1 MIARNPWR
9 GVKWLFVLLSFLLLC
24 GVAAARPGGGHTF
37 SSGGSHSY
45 SGGSHSYSHSGGT
58 RYSTGGGGG
67 SETTGAQVALVLVA
81 VIGFFVA
88 IFVFSALVSRR
99 AEQRNAYTSAAP
111 IAPIAE
117 PVSLAVIRNV
127 DPDFSRI
134 LFEDFAYELYAAAQ
148 RARHDPERLAK
159 LAPYLSQPVRAE
171 LATRHMQV
179 EQVVIGAMT
188 LVRAYEG
195 DTIDYKTTR
204 ITVRFESNLANRHG
218 STFAVERWTFER
230 AVDRK
235 TTPPPVGARTW
246 PCPNCG
252 APWSAGEDER
262 VCAHCGAAITP
273 GKLDWAVADIIVE
286 AETPIGTTLTGTT
299 EEIGNDYLTVETGN
313 PQADFHALRTEDAA
327 LAWPTFVE
335 RVTFVYARLNQAWN
349 AQDLTPVRGL
359 VTHSLLQY
367 LQYWIDEYKRQ
378 QLHNRLDNARVNR
391 VVLAAVVRDP
401 YYDAITVRVYGVGN
415 DYTLDRNGKV
425 VGGSRKDN
433 RAYTEYWTFIRSA
446 KRRGAT
452 VAAPNC
458 PNCGAPLAISDQGA
472 CTHCNAHVESGE
484 FDWVLSK
491 IEQDDVY
498 VG

>member
-1 MIARNPWR
+1 M
-9 GVKWLFVLLSFLLLC
+9 LLC
-24 GVAAARPGGGHTF
+24 GVAAARPGGGHSF

-45 SGGSHSYSHSGGT
+45 SGGSHSYRHSGGT
-58 RYSTGGGGG
+58 HYSGGGGT
-67 SETTGAQVALVLVA
+67 SETTGAQVALVLAA

-88 IFVFSALVSRR
+88 IFVFSAIMSRR
-99 AEQRNAYTSAAP
+99 AEQRSTYTSAAP
-111 IAPIAE
+111 IATSSD
-117 PVSLAVIRNV
+117 PVSLAVVRNA

-134 LFEDFAYELYAAAQ
+134 IFEDFAYELYAAAQ
-148 RARHDPERLAK
+148 RARHAPEQLAK
-159 LAPYLSQPVRAE
+159 LAPYLSAPARSE

-179 EQVVIGAMT
+179 EQVVIGSMSI
-188 LVRAYEG
+188 VRAYEG
-195 DTIDYKTTR
+195 DKLDYKTTC
-204 ITVRFESNLANRHG
+204 IVVRFESNLANRHG

-230 AVDRK
+230 AIGRK

-252 APWSAGEDER
+252 APWSTGGDDN
-262 VCAHCGAAITP
+262 VCAHCGTAITA
-273 GKLDWAVADIIVE
+273 GKLDWAVADILVD

-313 PQADFHALRTEDAA
+313 PQADFHALRTDDAA
-327 LAWPTFVE
+327 LAWPTFVD
-335 RVTFVYARLNQAWN
+335 RVKLVYARLNLAWN

-378 QLHNRLDNARVNR
+378 QLHNRLDNAQVSR

-401 YYDAITVRVYGVGN
+401 YYDAVTVRVYAAGL
-415 DYTLDRNGKV
+415 DYTYTTAGTKL
-425 VGGSRKDN
+425 VGGSRDQA

-452 VAAPNC
+452 VTAPNC
-458 PNCGAPLAISDQGA
+458 PNCGAPLAISDAGA

>member
-1 MIARNPWR
+1 
-9 GVKWLFVLLSFLLLC
+9 VQWLFVLLTLVLLG
-24 GVAAARPGGGHTF
+24 GVAAARPGGGHSF

-58 RYSTGGGGG
+58 HYSGGGYGSSNATGG
-67 SETTGAQVALVLVA
+67 QVALVIIA
-81 VIGFFVA
+81 VIGFFIACFVIAALIGRARERTESMYTSSAPIVPAA
-88 IFVFSALVSRR
+88 IFPTA
-99 AEQRNAYTSAAP
+99 Q
-111 IAPIAE
+111 
-117 PVSLAVIRNV
+117 PVSLAAVRDV

-148 RARHDPERLAK
+148 RARHNPAELAK
-159 LAPYLSQPVRAE
+159 LTPYLSANARAE
-171 LATRHMQV
+171 LAKRYMQV
-179 EQVVIGAMT
+179 EQVVIGSMSI
-188 LVRAYEG
+188 VRAFEG
-195 DTIDYKTTR
+195 EYVDYKTTR
-204 ITVRFESNLANRHG
+204 IMVRYESNLANRSG

-230 AVDRK
+230 AIDRK

-252 APWSAGEDER
+252 APWSQGDSDN
-262 VCAHCGAAITP
+262 VCAHCGTAITP
-273 GKLDWAVADIIVE
+273 GKLAWAVTEIAVE
-286 AETPIGTTLTGTT
+286 AETPVGMTLTGTT
-299 EEIGNDYLTVETGN
+299 EEIGNDFPTVETGN
-313 PQADFHALRTEDAA
+313 PQADFHQLRTEDAA
-327 LAWPTFVE
+327 LAWPSFVE
-335 RVTFVYARLNQAWN
+335 RIAFVYARLNAAWN

-378 QLHNRLDNARVNR
+378 GLFNRLDNARVTR
-391 VVLAAVVRDP
+391 AVLSAVIRDP
-401 YYDAITVRVYGVGN
+401 YYDAITVRVYGVGQ
-415 DYTLDRNGKV
+415 DYTLDRKQNV
-425 VGGSRKDN
+425 VGGSRTLD

-452 VAAPNC
+452 VTAPNC
-458 PNCGAPLAISDQGA
+458 PNCGAPLAISDAGA

-498 VG
+498 RG

>member
-1 MIARNPWR
+1 MRARNPWR
-9 GVKWLFVLLSFLLLC
+9 GVKWLFGVLLFVLLLC
-24 GVAAARPGGGHTF
+24 GAAAARPGGGHSF

-58 RYSTGGGGG
+58 HYSSSGGSGGGANQ
-67 SETTGAQVALVLVA
+67 SEAVVGIILAIGLFIGVFVL
-81 VIGFFVA
+81 ISK
-88 IFVFSALVSRR
+88 IPTRSD
-99 AEQRNAYTSAAP
+99 EQYTSSAP
-111 IAPIAE
+111 IPTAAE
-117 PVSLAVIRNV
+117 PVSLAAVRNV

-134 LFEDFAYELYAAAQ
+134 IFEDFAYELYAAAQ

-159 LAPYLSQPVRAE
+159 LAPYLSAPARSE

-179 EQVVIGAMT
+179 EQVVIGSMSI
-188 LVRAYEG
+188 VRAYEG
-195 DTIDYKTTR
+195 DKLDYKTTC
-204 ITVRFESNLANRHG
+204 IVVRFESNLANRHG

-230 AVDRK
+230 AIDRK
-235 TTPPPVGARTW
+235 TTPPPNGARTW

-252 APWSAGEDER
+252 APWSAGDSEN
-262 VCAHCGAAITP
+262 VCAHCGAAITA
-273 GKLDWAVADIIVE
+273 GKLDWAVADILVD

-313 PQADFHALRTEDAA
+313 PQADFHTLRTDDAA

-335 RVTFVYARLNQAWN
+335 RVNFVYARLNLAWN

-378 QLHNRLDNARVNR
+378 QLHNRLDNARVSR

-401 YYDAITVRVYGVGN
+401 YYDAITVRVYAAGL
-415 DYTLDRNGKV
+415 DYTYATAGTKL
-425 VGGSRKDN
+425 VGGSRDQD

-452 VAAPNC
+452 VTAPNC
-458 PNCGAPLAISDQGA
+458 PNCGAPLSISDAGA